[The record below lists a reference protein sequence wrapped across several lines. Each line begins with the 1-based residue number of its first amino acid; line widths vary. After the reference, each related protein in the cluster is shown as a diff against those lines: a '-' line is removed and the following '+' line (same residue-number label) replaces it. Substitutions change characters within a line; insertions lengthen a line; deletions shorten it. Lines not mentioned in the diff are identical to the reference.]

1 MYLPKRKKLLL
12 EKFKQRYSDLDHDN
26 PDELYWKL
34 FNHFLNAVKSVEKQ
48 TGVKVVWVKKESN

>member
-1 MYLPKRKKLLL
+1 MTKRKKLLL
-12 EKFKQRYSDLDHDN
+12 EKFKQRYADLDHDN

-48 TGVKVVWVKKESN
+48 TGG